1 MCKILLSINPQHV
14 QSIFDGTKEYEFR
27 KIQCK
32 EKVDGIIIYAT
43 YPVMKVVAEV
53 EVEEILIDTPREIWK
68 RTEKKSGISQE
79 FFFKYYEGK
88 TKAIAYKLR
97 NLNIFEEPKTLQDYG
112 VFSSPQSFVYVN
124 AS

>member
-14 QSIFDGTKEYEFR
+14 QSIFEGKKEYEFR

-32 EKVDGIIIYAT
+32 EEVDKIIIYAT

-53 EVEEILIDTPREIWK
+53 DVEEILIDTPKEIWNK
-68 RTEKKSGISQE
+68 TKKKSGISQE
-79 FFFKYYEGK
+79 FFFKYYAGK

-97 NLNIFEEPKTLQDYG
+97 NLNIFEEPRTLQDY
-112 VFSSPQSFVYVN
+112 SISAPPQSFVYVH

>member
-68 RTEKKSGISQE
+68 RTEKKS
-79 FFFKYYEGK
+79 F
-88 TKAIAYKLR
+88 YK
-97 NLNIFEEPKTLQDYG
+97 I
-112 VFSSPQSFVYVN
+112 
-124 AS
+124 

>member
-14 QSIFDGTKEYEFR
+14 QSIFAGTKEYEFR

-32 EKVDGIIIYAT
+32 EYVDGIIIYAT

-53 EVEEILIDTPREIWK
+53 EVEEILVDTPKEIWK
-68 RTEKKSGISQE
+68 RTKKKSGISQE
-79 FFFKYYEGK
+79 FFFKYYAGK
-88 TKAIAYKLR
+88 KKAIAYKLR

-112 VFSSPQSFVYVN
+112 VSAPPQSFVYVH

>member
-27 KIQCK
+27 KTQCK

-53 EVEEILIDTPREIWK
+53 EVEEILIDTPGEIWK
-68 RTEKKSGISQE
+68 RTEEKSGISQE
-79 FFFKYYEGK
+79 FFFKYYKGK

-97 NLNIFEEPKTLQDYG
+97 KLNIFEEPKTLQDYG
-112 VFSSPQSFVYVN
+112 VSSPPQSFVYVQV
-124 AS
+124 S

>member
-1 MCKILLSINPQHV
+1 MCKILLSINPQYV

-53 EVEEILIDTPREIWK
+53 EVEEILVDTPKEIWK
-68 RTEKKSGISQE
+68 VTKKKSGISQE
-79 FFFKYYEGK
+79 FFFKYFAGR

-112 VFSSPQSFVYVN
+112 VSAPPQSFVYVQ

>member
-1 MCKILLSINPQHV
+1 MYKILLSINPQHV

-27 KIQCK
+27 KVQCK
-32 EKVDGIIIYAT
+32 EEVDGIIIYAT

-53 EVEEILIDTPREIWK
+53 EVEEILIDTPKEIWK

-112 VFSSPQSFVYVN
+112 ASSPPQSFVYIQ